1 MKNKLIEEI
10 ESLPYVTI
18 SHKDMLWNKTGT
30 WKYRKPYYETK
41 LALCAGKCPVGNDIP
56 GFIHYAGLGEF
67 EKGYEILKL
76 TNPLPGVCG
85 RVCYHP
91 CEINC
96 NRNQFDNPVAVQSI
110 ERFLAD
116 YMSDKQ
122 SGVPE
127 INKKSGKRTAV
138 VGSGPAGLSFAYH
151 LALKGHD
158 VVMYE
163 AYEKAGG
170 MLQYG
175 IPSYRLPKEVLDREI
190 QDIINLGVELRTNVR
205 IGKDLTIEH
214 LDEYD
219 AVYVAVGAHASRLL
233 GLPDEG
239 GVLPGVEFLRRIN
252 GGDAV
257 SPGKRVV
264 VIGGGNTAVDA
275 ARSALRFGSDVTV
288 VYRRSREEMPAWSE
302 EVDDAITEGVQFV
315 FLAAPVEII
324 REGGVVGDVKFQR
337 MRLGEPDESG
347 RRKPLPVEDDYFS
360 LGADTVISAIGEES
374 DIEFLPQSIEVKGK
388 KIITDGYCFSGHKNY
403 FAGGDAVLGVT
414 AAVSSAIGS
423 GRLGAEAVD
432 ARFGN
437 EEMKDSDSAQV
448 TEFKDLN
455 TAYSKHAARI
465 VIPKAEAGKRKANFT
480 EIVGALSPE
489 EIVYEAGRCFNCG
502 MCTECDICVV
512 FCPDLAIKRKRGG
525 YEIDYDYCKGCGICV
540 EECPRNVISSERE
553 TIRNVIK

>member
-30 WKYRKPYYETK
+30 WKYRRPYFETK
-41 LALCAGKCPVGNDIP
+41 LALCASRCPSGNDIP
-56 GFIHYAGLGEF
+56 GFIHHASLGEF

-116 YMSDKQ
+116 YMSDKER
-122 SGVPE
+122 GVPE
-127 INKKSGKRTAV
+127 ISRKSGKRTAV
-138 VGSGPAGLSFAYH
+138 VGSGPAGLSCAYH

-175 IPSYRLPKEVLDREI
+175 IPSYRLPKDVLDREI
-190 QDIINLGVELRTNVR
+190 QDILNLGVELRTNVR

-214 LDEYD
+214 LEEYD
-219 AVYVAVGAHASRLL
+219 AVYVAVGAHASRSL
-233 GLPDEG
+233 GLADEG
-239 GVLPGVEFLRRIN
+239 GVLSGVDFLRRIN
-252 GGDAV
+252 RGETV
-257 SPGKRVV
+257 SLGNRAV

-275 ARSALRFGSDVTV
+275 ARSALRFGADVTV
-288 VYRRSREEMPAWSE
+288 VYRRSRDEMPAWQE
-302 EVDDAITEGVQFV
+302 EVDDAIAEGVQFV

-324 REGGVVGDVKFQR
+324 REDGVVKSGRFQK

-347 RRKPLPVEDDYFS
+347 RRRPVPIEGDYFT
-360 LGADTVISAIGEES
+360 LAADTIISAIGEES
-374 DIEFLPQSIEVKGK
+374 DIEFLPQSIEVKGR
-388 KIITDGYCFSGHKNY
+388 KIVTDGYGFLGIKNY

-432 ARFGN
+432 ARFRN
-437 EEMKDSDSAQV
+437 EEMKESESAGV
-448 TEFKDLN
+448 TEFEDLN
-455 TAYSKHAARI
+455 IAYSKHAARI
-465 VIPKAEAGKRKANFT
+465 IIPKAEADKRKANFT

-502 MCTECDICVV
+502 MCTNCDICVV
-512 FCPDLAIKRKRGG
+512 FCPDLAIKRTPAG
-525 YEIDYDYCKGCGICV
+525 YEIDYDYCKGCGICI

-553 TIRNVIK
+553 IIRNVIK